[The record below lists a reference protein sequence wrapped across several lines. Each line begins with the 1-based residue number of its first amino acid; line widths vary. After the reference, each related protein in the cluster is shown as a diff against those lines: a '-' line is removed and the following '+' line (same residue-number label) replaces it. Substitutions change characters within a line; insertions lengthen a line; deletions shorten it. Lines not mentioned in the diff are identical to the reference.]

1 MDTGLVKVAFELIEF
16 SLKII
21 RVPVEQMV
29 EILAAD
35 GSNEPFH
42 EGMRYGDVGHCGHG
56 FYLKDSQVCFPLKEL
71 KERVVVETEALGRST
86 SSHGFIE
93 HSAECGSIDGDGLD
107 SKPDDASRILVHHQN
122 PMSFQSDRFSPK
134 QVQAP
139 ETILG
144 VAQNCKP

>member
-1 MDTGLVKVAFELIEF
+1 MIRYCSSDARMNAHLVKIGFELIEF
-16 SLKII
+16 SLKIMRI
-21 RVPVEQMV
+21 PVKDLVQ
-29 EILAAD
+29 ILASD

-56 FYLKDSQVCFPLKEL
+56 LYLKDSQVCFPLKEL

-107 SKPDDASRILVHHQN
+107 SKPDEAS
-122 PMSFQSDRFSPK
+122 
-134 QVQAP
+134 
-139 ETILG
+139 
-144 VAQNCKP
+144 